1 MEQKKTQ
8 ACMGEFFLFFVCDLL
23 SAETRVLSSRK
34 TLIRKTHN
42 HTLLNMTARITYK
55 RRYVLD
61 ALLAFFFLFCVYS
74 LGEETV
80 GCDASAFR
88 NVPRSRV

>member
-1 MEQKKTQ
+1 MEQKT
-8 ACMGEFFLFFVCDLL
+8 ELWENFFILL
-23 SAETRVLSSRK
+23 SAEKKFRSFLSRRK
-34 TLIRKTHN
+34 RSEEDPHSKDAKKSIV
-42 HTLLNMTARITYK
+42 NMTARITYK

-61 ALLAFFFLFCVYS
+61 ALALYFLFIFAR
-74 LGEETV
+74 EENV